1 VSALT
6 PIEPRIG
13 QLDWEAIAHDLDEF
27 GYAVTDPVLTRPECD
42 DLVARYGDDTAFR
55 SVVDMRRHGF
65 GSGQYKYFARP
76 LPPVVDALR
85 AALYPPLARIAN
97 RWAERLGT
105 SPFPDALDAFLA
117 RCHAAGQ
124 TKPTPLLLR
133 YRAGDYNALH
143 QDVYGELGFPLQV
156 LSVLTPAD
164 AYEGGEVLLV
174 MQRPRAQS
182 VGEVISPAP
191 GALVVFPNQVRPV
204 RGTRGDYRVNVR
216 HGVSRLRAGER
227 YTLGIIF
234 HDAA

>member
-1 VSALT
+1 
-6 PIEPRIG
+6 
-13 QLDWEAIAHDLDEF
+13 
-27 GYAVTDPVLTRPECD
+27 
-42 DLVARYGDDTAFR
+42 
-55 SVVDMRRHGF
+55 MRRHGF